1 MRRVTAIA
9 AGTATLVAIGVALGA
24 AVSRGAPNQINGFEQ
39 IIYVRDI
46 EHGRLALL
54 GDCPLAR
61 EIIVE
66 RTGKTRI
73 SWYVQKP
80 DHHGCVRAV
89 DFESNLDE
97 ERWDEPKVAR
107 IERALNAAD
116 LHRLVEELERLS
128 WEVEWTAPENQGG
141 TFSRGCERRTFS
153 LPDRLLWVTKSGAR
167 IATLSVFGEKAKG
180 NASCIANERANKARL
195 DTAFAPFYPLLPRK
209 YDLRPE
215 VVSRLYRSE

>member
-1 MRRVTAIA
+1 MRRFRAIA
-9 AGTATLVAIGVALGA
+9 AGTATLTAICVALGA
-24 AVSRGAPNQINGFEQ
+24 AMSGDAPNQIGDFEQ

-46 EHGRLALL
+46 EHGQLALL

-66 RTGKTRI
+66 RTGKTRT
-73 SWYVQKP
+73 SWYVQQP

-89 DFESNLDE
+89 DFESDLNE

-107 IERALNAAD
+107 IEQTLSAAD
-116 LHRLVEELERLS
+116 LHRLVAELERLS
-128 WEVEWTAPENQGG
+128 WEIEWTAPEKQGG

-180 NASCIANERANKARL
+180 NASCIANERTNKARL
-195 DTAFAPFYPLLPRK
+195 DTAFASFSPLLPRK

-215 VVSRLYRSE
+215 VASRLYRSE